1 MFSFKFLR
9 GKLARGCQKM
19 YQFAHAQRLTAV
31 FQWPPVLFPRG
42 RARSGQHQESRS
54 LGRSNFLTMRRVMVS
69 YSQPIR
75 FARLGY
81 ELAESDWKSVNRG
94 LSVLGKAKGRDS
106 WCWPKGARPLG
117 TRRGSTHFHLNGFAR
132 RLVLTQ
138 RQKSTRK
145 WYIMI
150 PGLTI
155 NADV

>member
-1 MFSFKFLR
+1 MWSYSLLLYIKVTKCHRRKKGLLIYPF
-9 GKLARGCQKM
+9 
-19 YQFAHAQRLTAV
+19 H
-31 FQWPPVLFPRG
+31 WPPVLVPKG
-42 RARSGQHQESRS
+42 RARFGQHQESQS
-54 LGRSNFLTMRRVMVS
+54 LGRSNVLTMRRVIVS

-75 FARLGY
+75 FVRLDY
-81 ELAESDWKSVNRG
+81 ELAQSDGKSVNRG

-117 TRRGSTHFHLNGFAR
+117 TRRGGTHFHLNGFAR

-150 PGLTI
+150 PGLLTI